1 MGKAQVMGDGKGLGT
16 MVTTGS
22 VTQWC
27 LLTRNLEMVQNLL
40 VEKNQKQGRWV
51 TKRDSH
57 TLPCG
62 GEQHE
67 DETPKHEWG
76 LIGILG
82 L

>member
-1 MGKAQVMGDGKGLGT
+1 MVSANQKLGNGPASAGGEEPKAREMG
-16 MVTTGS
+16 
-22 VTQWC
+22 
-27 LLTRNLEMVQNLL
+27 
-40 VEKNQKQGRWV
+40 NQKQGRWV
-51 TKRDSH
+51 TKRDRH